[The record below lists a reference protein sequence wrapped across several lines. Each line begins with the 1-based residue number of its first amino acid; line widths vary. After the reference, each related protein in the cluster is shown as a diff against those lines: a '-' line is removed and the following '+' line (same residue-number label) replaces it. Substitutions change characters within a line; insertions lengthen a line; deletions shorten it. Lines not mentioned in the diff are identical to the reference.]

1 MSYVGVKPTPAFMSN
16 QSFGTQKT
24 DCQDMLKH
32 MIHDNILIFHWQE
45 KRVRDNVARI
55 TIVGCEGSSLPVLTF
70 RATGFA
76 TTFETPQ
83 HAEAF
88 VVSNTAGFI
97 HVGNIR
103 GDAYIQDRS
112 IAEQLRL
119 HLVLKP
125 TSEPTI
131 LSCELTLASSGTFET
146 LN

>member
-1 MSYVGVKPTPAFMSN
+1 MSN
-16 QSFGTQKT
+16 QSALGMGKT
-24 DCQDMLKH
+24 DYRDMLKR
-32 MIHDNILIFHWQE
+32 MINDSIVIFHWPV
-45 KRVRDNVARI
+45 KRVNDNVAQI
-55 TIVGCEGSSLPVLTF
+55 SIVGCEDSSLPVLTF

-76 TTFETPQ
+76 TTFKTPQ

-88 VVSNTAGFI
+88 VVNNIAGFI
-97 HVGNIR
+97 HVGNVR

-125 TSEPTI
+125 TSQRTI
-131 LSCELTLASSGTFET
+131 LSCELTFASSGTFET

>member
-1 MSYVGVKPTPAFMSN
+1 MRGSTDNGVYVKPAFWNGESGLPGHA
-16 QSFGTQKT
+16 Q
-24 DCQDMLKH
+24 H
-32 MIHDNILIFHWQE
+32 MVNNNIVIFHWQE
-45 KRVRDNVARI
+45 KRVSDNVARI
-55 TIVGCEGSSLPVLTF
+55 SIVGCEDSSLPVLTF

-97 HVGNIR
+97 HVGNAR

-125 TSEPTI
+125 TRERTI
-131 LSCELTLASSGTFET
+131 LSCELTFASSGTFET